1 MSTLLETLITE
12 TAPNPTHAVIWMHGL
27 GADGNDFAPIVP
39 ELGLGTAPAIRF
51 VFPHAPVQAVTINNG
66 MRMRSWYDILTL
78 DIGGRREDEAGIRAS
93 QQHIDALIKRENER
107 GIPAKNIVL
116 AGFSQGC
123 AMTLH
128 TGLRHPETLAGLVC
142 LSGYLPL
149 ADKLAEERHSANA
162 QTAIFMAHGT
172 QDPVVA
178 IDRAKASAE
187 QLDSL
192 GQPLQWKTYPM
203 QHSVCLEEI
212 RDIADFLKKAF
223 A

>member
-1 MSTLLETLITE
+1 MIASLTRSREFIEELIAQE
-12 TAPNPTHAVIWMHGL
+12 
-27 GADGNDFAPIVP
+27 
-39 ELGLGTAPAIRF
+39 
-51 VFPHAPVQAVTINNG
+51 
-66 MRMRSWYDILTL
+66 
-78 DIGGRREDEAGIRAS
+78 
-93 QQHIDALIKRENER
+93 KER
-107 GIPAKNIVL
+107 GIAADKIIL

-149 ADKLAEERHSANA
+149 ADKLSDERHDANA

-178 IDRAKASAE
+178 IERAQASAQ
-187 QLDSL
+187 QLHAL

-203 QHSVCLEEI
+203 PHSVCLEEI
-212 RDIADFLKKAF
+212 RDIANFLKQVF